1 MKEKPDHLPLEQA
14 QQILLDRSRPL
25 GVQSVPLPAA
35 FNRVIAQDIVA
46 DENIPPFDR
55 SPYDGYAFIA
65 ADTAGASRNTPVRLI
80 VDQEIP
86 AGHTPLYPAKK
97 GFASKILTGAPLP
110 EGADAVVKFEIIEK
124 RGDSIL
130 IFEPHSAMENI
141 VLKGEDISVGSRVLS
156 KGTSVFAPE
165 AGLLAALGIAEVPV
179 YTRPRIA
186 IVGTG
191 DELLNYDRPL
201 LPGKIRNSSRHT
213 VESVLTDA
221 GANAFY
227 AGTAPDRADS
237 LAALLKD
244 ALASS
249 DMAVTL
255 GGVSVGDYDMTRFAI
270 DRLGAETLFWK
281 VDILPGGSVLA
292 ATLDGK
298 IILGL
303 SGNPGAAA
311 VALYLLGIPCVS
323 ALAGKTGFPL
333 ERLQVHLMED
343 FPKASRKR
351 RFIWGKLTVQEGR
364 AGFQAPS
371 RQASGIL
378 RSLRGADLL
387 GEIPAGTPFLP
398 KGALINA
405 YKIR

>member
-1 MKEKPDHLPLEQA
+1 MKKNPDHLPLEQA
-14 QQILLDRSRPL
+14 QRILLDQSRPL
-25 GVQSVPLPAA
+25 SVQTVPLPAA
-35 FNRVIAQDIVA
+35 FKRVVAQDIIA
-46 DENIPPFDR
+46 GENIPPFDR

-65 ADTAGASRNTPVRLI
+65 SDTAGASRNNPVRLI

-86 AGHTPLYPAKK
+86 AGHTPKHSAKK
-97 GFASKILTGAPLP
+97 GFASKLLTGAPLP
-110 EGADAVVKFEIIEK
+110 NGADAIVKFEIVEEC
-124 RGDSIL
+124 GGSIL

-141 VLKGEDISVGSRVLS
+141 VLKGEDIFEGSHVLS
-156 KGTSVFAPE
+156 KGASIFAPE
-165 AGLLAALGIAEVPV
+165 MGLLAALGAAAVPV

-186 IVGTG
+186 IIGTG
-191 DELLNYDRPL
+191 DELLDYDQPL

-213 VESVLTDA
+213 VESVLKDA
-221 GANAFY
+221 GADAFY

-237 LAALLKD
+237 LANQLKE

-249 DMAVTL
+249 DMAITL
-255 GGVSVGDYDMTRFAI
+255 GGVSVGDYDMTRIAV
-270 DRLGAETLFWK
+270 DRLGAQTLFWK

-298 IILGL
+298 VILGL

-311 VALYLLGIPCVS
+311 IALYLLGIPCVS
-323 ALAGKTGFPL
+323 ALAGKTVFPF
-333 ERLQVHLMED
+333 ERLQVHLLDD

-351 RFIWGKLTVQEGR
+351 RFIWGKLVVQEGR
-364 AGFQAPS
+364 ACFQAPS

-378 RSLRGADLL
+378 RSLCGADLL

-398 KGALINA
+398 AGALINA